1 MRARP
6 SLQAGVSDQAVPRA
20 NRNLQPWPCRR
31 IVLVDKRLI
40 GPAFRN
46 ILIERNGCVEIV
58 EGIVVVA
65 ERHIGNAA
73 TVIRFRRRG
82 IERNCLEKSL
92 DGLLVLALGL
102 IDQAAIMVGA
112 TVGGLQGNSLIEV
125 AERLIKTTGLTIDIA
140 APDIGSVI
148 LAGI

>member
-1 MRARP
+1 MAL
-6 SLQAGVSDQAVPRA
+6 SV
-20 NRNLQPWPCRR
+20 
-31 IVLVDKRLI
+31 VLVDKRPDYLT
-40 GPAFRN
+40 FRN
-46 ILIERNGCVEIV
+46 ILVKRNGCVEII

-82 IERNCLEKSL
+82 IERNCLGEIL

-125 AERLIKTTGLTIDIA
+125 AERLIRERPA
-140 APDIGSVI
+140 
-148 LAGI
+148 